1 MIISKYLF
9 TQVSVL
15 LLPKLNFMKQCNE
28 PVSMTDVRNILLF
41 LKKEI
46 IERNEHTNMW
56 ILNRFKNTKH
66 EHSRVTRHQQL
77 SVDC

>member
-1 MIISKYLF
+1 MIIYKYLF

-46 IERNEHTNMW
+46 IERNEHTNM
-56 ILNRFKNTKH
+56 
-66 EHSRVTRHQQL
+66 
-77 SVDC
+77 